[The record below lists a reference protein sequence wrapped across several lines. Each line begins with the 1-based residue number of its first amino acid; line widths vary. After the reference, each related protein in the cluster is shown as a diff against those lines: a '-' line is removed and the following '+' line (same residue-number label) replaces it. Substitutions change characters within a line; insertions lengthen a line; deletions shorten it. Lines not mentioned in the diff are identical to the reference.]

1 MKNLSNLNKLL
12 KENLA
17 NEEILPFTFELTF
30 VEENIL
36 TIKVKNVDTQFIT
49 LSRIF
54 FNFNEKCAFLFIKS
68 LTELLKVLVMLYNS
82 ELDDVTL
89 KQVIDTFKDIIKKL

>member
-1 MKNLSNLNKLL
+1 
-12 KENLA
+12 
-17 NEEILPFTFELTF
+17 
-30 VEENIL
+30 
-36 TIKVKNVDTQFIT
+36 VDTQFIT

-54 FNFNEKCAFLFIKS
+54 FNFNEKCVFLFIKS